1 MVVVGAATAVAAE
14 AVVAV
19 AVAGVVAIIAI
30 INRTFV
36 NFFSSCPF
44 SS

>member
-36 NFFSSCPF
+36 NFFPSCP
-44 SS
+44 SSS